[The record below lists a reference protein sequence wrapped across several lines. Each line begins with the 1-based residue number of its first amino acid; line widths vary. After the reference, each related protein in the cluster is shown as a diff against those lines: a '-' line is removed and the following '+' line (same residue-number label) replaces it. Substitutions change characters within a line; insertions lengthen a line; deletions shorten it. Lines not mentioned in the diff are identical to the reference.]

1 MDDKT
6 DKITIGEP
14 VLTRYERARI
24 VGARALQISHGAPLL
39 IEVEGN
45 DFRPHDVANRELK
58 SRSLPIG
65 LSRRLPNGRPQ
76 VIPIQYLADREFIA
90 QIKIKDIPSTKKPAK
105 KAAKKP
111 AKKAAKKP
119 AKKAA
124 KKPAKKAA
132 KKAAKKPAKKA
143 AKKPAK
149 KAAKK

>member
-132 KKAAKKPAKKA
+132 KKAAKK
-143 AKKPAK
+143 
-149 KAAKK
+149 